1 MVGGLANMTGFM
13 YMERPLK
20 PIKLKTNNKE
30 NKENTE
36 SEKEEQAKILIHIDN
51 VNIYI
56 KD

>member
-1 MVGGLANMTGFM
+1 MVGGLENMTEDM

-30 NKENTE
+30 NTE
-36 SEKEEQAKILIHIDN
+36 SKKEEQPKILIHIDN